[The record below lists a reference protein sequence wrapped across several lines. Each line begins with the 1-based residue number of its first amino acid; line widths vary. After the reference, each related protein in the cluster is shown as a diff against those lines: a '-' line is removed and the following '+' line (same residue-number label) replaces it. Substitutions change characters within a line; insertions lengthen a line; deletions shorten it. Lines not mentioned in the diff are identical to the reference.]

1 VPGPSQTDPVERKVV
16 LLLKEARLRQ
26 GISATQLAA
35 KIGISRAA
43 ITHLEAD
50 RSRPTLWL
58 LLKISNGLGFKLTGF
73 VRTAENQ
80 NED

>member
-1 VPGPSQTDPVERKVV
+1 MERSVV
-16 LLLKEARLRQ
+16 LLLKEARLKQ

-58 LLKISNGLGFKLTGF
+58 LLKISRGLGFKLTGF
-73 VRTAENQ
+73 IRTAEK
-80 NED
+80 EE